1 MNTQALGLSALG
13 FLLFTA
19 PAFAQQKEEQD
30 VGKQGSTYKSEKATK
45 SSDSMKS
52 TTDEGKPEKSTK
64 TTETKSATDTEAMK
78 QPAGSDEKTG
88 KTTKT
93 QKKTDTESGS
103 TAKPEKNKD

>member
-1 MNTQALGLSALG
+1 MNKQALGLSALG

-19 PAFAQQKEEQD
+19 PAFAQQKEDQT
-30 VGKQGSTYKSEKATK
+30 GSTYKSEKATK

-52 TTDEGKPEKSTK
+52 TTDEAKPEKSTK
-64 TTETKSATDTEAMK
+64 TTETKSATDTEATK
-78 QPAGSDEKTG
+78 QPAGSDEKAG

-103 TAKPEKNKD
+103 TAKPDKTKD